1 MKRLL
6 TFFFMLQCV
15 LMLSAQQL
23 RNPVIPG
30 YHPDPSVCR
39 VGKPKGQDDSLE

>member
-1 MKRLL
+1 MLVL
-6 TFFFMLQCV
+6 TCLPV
-15 LMLSAQQL
+15 SAQEY

-39 VGKPKGQDDSLE
+39 VGDTFYLVNSSFQY